1 MHKEA
6 LVALGVPEEAAA
18 KVLKAISDGY
28 IEKSRLDESEKSV
41 KSLTA
46 QLTERDSQLE
56 ALKKSSGDNAEL
68 KKQIEALQ
76 QQNAE
81 QLKAHSAEIAK
92 LKLDNALEAALT
104 AAGAKNNKAV
114 RSLIDAEKLKL
125 AEDGSL
131 DGLKDQLEAIKKS
144 DGYLFEDKPPKAP
157 ALSGFVPAPSADGV
171 PNADTSKMTYSE
183 LSAFMEANPGAKLN

>member
-1 MHKEA
+1 MNKEE

-46 QLTERDSQLE
+46 QLTERDGQLE

-81 QLKAHSAEIAK
+81 QLKAHEAEIAK
-92 LKLDNALEAALT
+92 LKLDNAACVH
-104 AAGAKNNKAV
+104 N
-114 RSLIDAEKLKL
+114 
-125 AEDGSL
+125 
-131 DGLKDQLEAIKKS
+131 
-144 DGYLFEDKPPKAP
+144 
-157 ALSGFVPAPSADGV
+157 
-171 PNADTSKMTYSE
+171 
-183 LSAFMEANPGAKLN
+183 